1 MVSSCHPLLEEAANF
16 EDPVKRIAGTAFALL
31 TIHNASKIRK
41 KKPFNPMLGETFE
54 FVTDSCRYIG
64 EKV

>member
-1 MVSSCHPLLEEAANF
+1 MFVSCDQLLEQAANF
-16 EDPVKRIAGTAFALL
+16 EDPVKRIAATVMSIL
-31 TIHNASKIRK
+31 TIHNTAKLRK